1 MSAITYEELSSKLKE
16 FLVVDVR
23 TRDEVR
29 DSGQIPHSHV
39 LPVQELDE
47 ALSLSPNAFQSK
59 YGFPK
64 LDPNN
69 DEDNNERQLVLTCRS
84 GRRVGIA
91 DNTVKT
97 KGFTKHRLYLG
108 SFLDWT
114 EKGGPVIK
122 PGQPFQPQQ

>member
-1 MSAITYEELSSKLKE
+1 MSAITFEELSSKLKE

-29 DSGQIPHSHV
+29 DNGQIPHSHV

-47 ALSLSPNAFQSK
+47 ALALSPDAFQSK

-64 LDPNN
+64 PDPNN
-69 DEDNNERQLVLTCRS
+69 EGKQPLVLTCRS
-84 GRRVGIA
+84 GRRVGVA
-91 DNTVKT
+91 DNTIKT
-97 KGFTKHRLYLG
+97 KGFTKHRLYMG

-114 EKGGPVIK
+114 EKGGQVIK